1 MKRMLVAA
9 LLMMSMTLFA
19 ADKAKTVTLSVKG
32 MTCESCANTVE
43 KALKGVNGVKEAKVD
58 LKNNQA
64 TVTLASTKTT
74 AAVLIKAVSNAGFD
88 AKEASAMKTEVK
100 KEMKMGDGECEDGCC
115 GEDEGHAKPM
125 KGKKA
130 EAKKS

>member
-19 ADKAKTVTLSVKG
+19 ADKAKTVTLSVSG
-32 MTCESCANTVE
+32 MTCQACANTIE

-88 AKEASAMKTEVK
+88 AKEASAVKTEVK
-100 KEMKMGDGECEDGCC
+100 KEMKMGDGECGDGCC

-125 KGKKA
+125 MGKKA

>member
-9 LLMMSMTLFA
+9 LLIMSISLTA
-19 ADKAKTVTLSVKG
+19 AEKVKTVTLAVTG
-32 MTCESCANTVE
+32 MTCQSCANTVE
-43 KALKGVNGVKEAKVD
+43 KALKGVKGVKEAKVD
-58 LKNNQA
+58 LKKNQA

-74 AAVLIKAVSNAGFD
+74 AAVLIKAVGDAGFD
-88 AKEASAMKTEVK
+88 AKEATAMKTEVK

-125 KGKKA
+125 KAKKG